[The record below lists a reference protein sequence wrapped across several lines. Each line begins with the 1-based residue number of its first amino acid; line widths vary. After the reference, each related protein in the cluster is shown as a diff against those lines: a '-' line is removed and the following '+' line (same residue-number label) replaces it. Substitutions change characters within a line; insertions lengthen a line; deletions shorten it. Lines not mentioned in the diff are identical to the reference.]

1 MKEGLLERLSNLLG
15 WGGFTMFFITIWVLL
30 EANSYDF
37 PSGGF
42 LFCLITYIC
51 CVVINYLLAGNMRL
65 LPWRDVEDQE

>member
-30 EANSYDF
+30 EASYYDF

-51 CVVINYLLAGNMRL
+51 CCASNYLIVGRTRL
-65 LPWRDVEDQE
+65 LPWRKSKDDL